1 MKVKMKMK
9 KKTKENKIIKM
20 FGLVTVSRTMQYL
33 GHRGST
39 GVCIG
44 EET

>member
-1 MKVKMKMK
+1 MKMK
-9 KKTKENKIIKM
+9 NKKTENKIIKM

-33 GHRGST
+33 GNKGST

-44 EET
+44 EKT